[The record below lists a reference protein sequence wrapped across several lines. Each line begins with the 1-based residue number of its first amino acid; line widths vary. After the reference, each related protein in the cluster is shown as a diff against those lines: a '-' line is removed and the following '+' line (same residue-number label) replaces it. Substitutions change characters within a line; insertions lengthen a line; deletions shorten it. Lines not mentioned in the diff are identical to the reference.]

1 MGEILEPGVYPDL
14 PMADY
19 LAIPALSAGIVRTLL
34 DRCPRAAWHESWLNP
49 QRARYDTA
57 ATDIG
62 TVAHAVLLEGSDD
75 CVEVIDPKDHP
86 AEKTGAIPDGWTNKS
101 IRAARDVARAA
112 GKIPLL
118 AADYDRVRAMVNAA
132 RGYLD
137 SVAEHEPAVAEA
149 FTLDRAE
156 TELTMVWREGD
167 TLCKLRAD
175 KMTRDRA
182 LICDYKTSG
191 VSVEPDRW
199 GRTQLVGLGYYLS
212 AAWYRRG
219 VRALT
224 GKEPAYAFLAQEVD
238 PPHLCA
244 LVGVSPDAFA
254 LGDEKIAAGL
264 AEWQRCV
271 AAGAWPAY
279 PPRIAYPEL
288 PVWESTRWAE
298 RQGVDSHGIPY
309 DLAKLWGPPRDPF
322 KREAA

>member
-1 MGEILEPGVYPDL
+1 MGEVRAPGIYPGL
-14 PMADY
+14 PMAEY
-19 LAIPALSAGIVRTLL
+19 LAIPALSAGILRTLV
-34 DRCPRAAWHESWLNP
+34 DRCPRAAWYESWLNP
-49 QRARYDTA
+49 ERARTDSP
-57 ATDIG
+57 ATDLG

-75 CVEVIDPKDHP
+75 CLAEINPADHP

-101 IRAARDVARAA
+101 IRTARDAARAA

-118 AADYDRVRAMVNAA
+118 VADAERVRAMVEAA
-132 RGYLD
+132 AHFLREAGQ
-137 SVAEHEPAVAEA
+137 HEPAVAAA
-149 FTLDRAE
+149 FEPDGAD
-156 TELTMVWREGD
+156 TELTMVWQEGE

-175 KMTRDRA
+175 KITADRA

-199 GRTQLVGLGYYLS
+199 GRTQLVGLGYYVS

-224 GKEPAYAFLAQEVD
+224 GVEPAYAFLAQETD
-238 PPHLCA
+238 APYLCS
-244 LVGVSPDAFA
+244 LVGVSPEAFA
-254 LGDEKIAAGL
+254 LGDEKVAAGL

-271 AAGAWPAY
+271 AAGQWPAY

-288 PVWESTRWAE
+288 PVYERMRWDE
-298 RQGVDSHGIPY
+298 RNGVGADGIPY
-309 DLAKLWGPPRDPF
+309 DLAQIWGPPRDPF